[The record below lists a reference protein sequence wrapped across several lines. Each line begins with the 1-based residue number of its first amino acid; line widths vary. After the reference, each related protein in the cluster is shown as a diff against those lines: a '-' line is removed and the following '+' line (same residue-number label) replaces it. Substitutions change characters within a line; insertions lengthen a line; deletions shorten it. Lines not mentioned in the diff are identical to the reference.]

1 MRGGGR
7 SAGVF
12 FQMGFM
18 RRFDAG
24 YAAAKKQVQE
34 GAIGHAVVFKS
45 TSRDPA
51 PHVASSTRTRARAA
65 AA

>member
-1 MRGGGR
+1 MQDAVER
-7 SAGVF
+7 SGMF

-24 YAAAKKQVQE
+24 YAAAKRQIDEGRIGDAARLQV
-34 GAIGHAVVFKS
+34 
-45 TSRDPA
+45 D
-51 PHVASSTRTRARAA
+51 VARSVPPEPRVRRTRRAA